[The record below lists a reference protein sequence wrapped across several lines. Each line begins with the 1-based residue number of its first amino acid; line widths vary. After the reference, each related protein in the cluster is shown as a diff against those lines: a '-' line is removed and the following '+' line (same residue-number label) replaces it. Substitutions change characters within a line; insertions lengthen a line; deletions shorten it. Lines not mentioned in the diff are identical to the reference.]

1 MKKKLCSILL
11 SLTMV
16 LTLLPVSAMADVA
29 DTQSAT
35 SLPAADENGV
45 ITLTENVELTN
56 GLNYTKDVTIVLNGH
71 TITRTNGQKTALMI
85 TNGATMTIDGSVAG
99 SAINGTIVVGYST
112 PSVTNGKLIINGGT
126 YTATVTDDCVVQTN
140 GLCDIAKSLQQTQH
154 SIALMILSTWLA
166 MVLIDSKTVK
176 STAIPAFI

>member
-1 MKKKLCSILL
+1 MKRKLCSVLL
-11 SLTMV
+11 ALCMV
-16 LTLLPVSAMADVA
+16 LTLLPVSALAEDGA
-29 DTQSAT
+29 AT
-35 SLPAADENGV
+35 SLPDAVDGV
-45 ITLTENVELTN
+45 ITLTKNVELTN

-126 YTATVTDDCVVQTN
+126 
-140 GLCDIAKSLQQTQH
+140 
-154 SIALMILSTWLA
+154 
-166 MVLIDSKTVK
+166 
-176 STAIPAFI
+176 